1 MPNAAKALLLSHA
14 RHSPSIANEPV
25 HHLFAVAVACPACC
39 MGAVVALPDRIAH
52 RSATTDDILGDV

>member
-25 HHLFAVAVACPACC
+25 HHLFAFAVACASCC

-52 RSATTDDILGDV
+52 CSAATDDIMGNV